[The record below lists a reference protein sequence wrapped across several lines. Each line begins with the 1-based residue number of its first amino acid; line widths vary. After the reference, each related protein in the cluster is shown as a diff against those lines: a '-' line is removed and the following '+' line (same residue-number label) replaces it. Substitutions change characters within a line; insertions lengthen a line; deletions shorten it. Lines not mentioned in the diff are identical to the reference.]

1 MPEIEPQSLEWK
13 KGKPKHTGRYFII
26 EEFAFMRLID
36 INDYFTEFDAKCRRK
51 KEGFYDY
58 GGNRNEYVIAWAEM
72 PNVED
77 LDGLDEE
84 LV

>member
-1 MPEIEPQSLEWK
+1 
-13 KGKPKHTGRYFII
+13 
-26 EEFAFMRLID
+26 MRLID